1 MAVGSRLNLDHRRKA
16 PPMSSRQEWLAR
28 EYQEAIAQSSKALL
42 KAQLTTGQHALDKDR
57 FVQTAINYG
66 WILHIPDRLLLQ

>member
-1 MAVGSRLNLDHRRKA
+1 MMTRGSRLNLDHRRKLQ
-16 PPMSSRQEWLAR
+16 PMSSRQEWLAR
-28 EYQEAIAQSSKALL
+28 HQRDAIAQSSKALL

-66 WILHIPDRLLLQ
+66 WILQIPQRLLV

>member
-1 MAVGSRLNLDHRRKA
+1 MARGSRLNLDHRRKA
-16 PPMSSRQEWLAR
+16 PPMSSRQEWLSR
-28 EYQEAIAQSSKALL
+28 HYNESVAQSSKALL

-66 WILHIPDRLLLQ
+66 WILQVPARLLA

>member
-1 MAVGSRLNLDHRRKA
+1 MTRGSRLNLEHRRKLR
-16 PPMSSRQEWLAR
+16 PMSSRQEWLAR
-28 EYQEAIAQSSKALL
+28 HYQEAVAQSSKDLL

-66 WILHIPDRLLLQ
+66 WILQIPERLLV

>member
-16 PPMSSRQEWLAR
+16 PPMSSRQEWLAKHYN
-28 EYQEAIAQSSKALL
+28 ESVAQSSKALL
-42 KAQLTTGQHALDKDR
+42 KAQLTTGQHTLEKDR

>member
-28 EYQEAIAQSSKALL
+28 EYQQAIAESSKALL
-42 KAQLTTGQHALDKDR
+42 KAQLITGQHALDKDR
-57 FVQTAINYG
+57 FVKTAINYG
-66 WILHIPDRLLLQ
+66 WILQIPDRLLLQ

>member
-1 MAVGSRLNLDHRRKA
+1 V
-16 PPMSSRQEWLAR
+16 
-28 EYQEAIAQSSKALL
+28 AQSSKALL

-66 WILHIPDRLLLQ
+66 WILQVPARLLA

>member
-1 MAVGSRLNLDHRRKA
+1 
-16 PPMSSRQEWLAR
+16 MSSRQEWLAR
-28 EYQEAIAQSSKALL
+28 HYNETVTQSSKALL

-66 WILHIPDRLLLQ
+66 WILQIPERLLV

>member
-28 EYQEAIAQSSKALL
+28 EYQQAIAESSKALL
-42 KAQLTTGQHALDKDR
+42 KAQLTKGQHALYKDR
-57 FVQTAINYG
+57 FVQTAINHG
-66 WILHIPDRLLLQ
+66 WILQIPDRLLLQ

>member
-16 PPMSSRQEWLAR
+16 PPMTSRQEWLAKHYHETVAR
-28 EYQEAIAQSSKALL
+28 SSKALL

-57 FVQTAINYG
+57 FVQTAINHG
-66 WILHIPDRLLLQ
+66 WILQIPERLLLQ